1 VAKDDKKITTIQPD
15 LFQQLGNHEPDYLSD
30 NAPDLDIEQEFMGQI
45 KYVLRQAKKRGL
57 SRDRIIER
65 MNLCLP
71 EELHITKRQLDA
83 WCAESKE
90 YHHFP
95 AIYLPA
101 FIWAVRGVLTPL
113 EVLTGAL
120 DLVVLDEQE
129 QLAAELGRSVL
140 TKVQASKT
148 ERLIKKKFELYK

>member
-1 VAKDDKKITTIQPD
+1 MENNDKKITPIQPD
-15 LFQQLGNHEPDYLSD
+15 LFQQLANHEPEYLSD

-45 KYVLRQAKKRGL
+45 KYALRTAKKRGL
-57 SRDRIIER
+57 GRERIIER
-65 MNLCLP
+65 MNMCLP

-101 FIWAVRGVLTPL
+101 FIWAVRGIITPL
-113 EVLTGAL
+113 EVLTGVLGLA
-120 DLVVLDEQE
+120 VLDEHE
-129 QLAAELGRSVL
+129 QLAAELGKTAMKRVEA
-140 TKVQASKT
+140 TKM
-148 ERLIKKKFELYK
+148 ERLLKRRLER

>member
-1 VAKDDKKITTIQPD
+1 MANNDENFSSKQPD
-15 LFQQLGNHEPDYLSD
+15 LFQQLGNHEPEYLSD

-45 KYVLRQAKKRGL
+45 KFVLRTAKKRGL
-57 SRDRIIER
+57 TRERIVDR

-71 EELHITKRQLDA
+71 DALQVTKRQLDS

-90 YHHFP
+90 YHLFP

-101 FIWAVRGVLTPL
+101 FIWSVRGVITPL
-113 EVLTGAL
+113 EVLTSVLG
-120 DLVVLDEQE
+120 LVVLDEHE

-140 TKVQASKT
+140 TKVQASNI
-148 ERLIKKKFELYK
+148 ERRIKKKFQLDQ